1 MLDYSLVHWLT
12 FATAAIIVVAT
23 PGPDLAC
30 ILGQTMRN
38 GQKAGFASLFGMCTG
53 AAFHISMVTLGLG
66 SLISSSDLALSA
78 LKWAGAGYLI
88 YLGVVT
94 VTSAQKPV
102 AGVVGN
108 GTHGLTFSFRQGLF
122 VNLLNP
128 KAILFYIAFLPQF
141 VVAGRGSEALQLAF
155 HGGIVIVIAVL
166 VYGPIVALTNRF
178 SSRGK
183 SQQRVGKTM
192 DRLTGGVLMG
202 LGAKIAIS
210 G

>member
-12 FATAAIIVVAT
+12 FATAAIFVVAT

-38 GQKAGFASLFGMCTG
+38 GQKAGFVALIGMCTG
-53 AAFHISMVTLGLG
+53 AALHVSMVTLGLG

-78 LKWAGAGYLI
+78 LKWVGAGYLI
-88 YLGVVT
+88 YLGVVAII
-94 VTSAQKPV
+94 SAQKPV
-102 AGVVGN
+102 TGAVGN

-141 VVAGRGSEALQLAF
+141 VVPGHGPEALQLAL
-155 HGGIVIVIAVL
+155 HGGIVIVVAVL
-166 VYGPIVALTNRF
+166 VYGPVIVLAHRF
-178 SSRGK
+178 SSLGK
-183 SQQRVGKTM
+183 SQERTAKRI
-192 DRLTGGVLMG
+192 DRLTGGVLIG

-210 G
+210 S